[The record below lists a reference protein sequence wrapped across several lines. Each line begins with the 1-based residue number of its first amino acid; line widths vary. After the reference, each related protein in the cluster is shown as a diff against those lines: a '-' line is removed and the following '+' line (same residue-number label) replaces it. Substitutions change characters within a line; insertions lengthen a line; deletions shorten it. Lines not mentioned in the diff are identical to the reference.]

1 MNSDPA
7 MDPTPEERFV
17 DAALHEQARL
27 GQAGNDDELVAAI
40 ITKTILHDTSDEST
54 ALSSSPVADRR
65 LWIAS
70 AIAAAAVIALVAL
83 GLSSLPYRSG
93 SAPDPEMQF
102 SVRLLPAEEVVKV
115 AEESDE
121 PPIAAVNPHGNQIAP
136 NRASPSVASNLDAP
150 DTYLEITTSF
160 APSFASFPERP
171 VRRELFSIASI
182 DESSEGRKHF
192 YSGNVRIEHQDFL
205 IEANAAEVSTQSSQ
219 TSSPEEPYLV
229 AYDVILTQFQP
240 ARQVRAGKMT
250 FDPGDSAFILTGVR
264 QLKTSEGDLTRFQ
277 DDERIILTAT
287 SLSIKNSPLGD
298 DQKEVKYANPLPETP
313 N

>member
-1 MNSDPA
+1 MNFAPA
-7 MDPTPEERFV
+7 MDPTPEERFI

-27 GQAGNDDELVAAI
+27 GQVGNDDELVAAI
-40 ITKTILHDTSDEST
+40 LTKTILDDTSDEAT
-54 ALSSSPVADRR
+54 ALSSSRVADRR

-70 AIAAAAVIALVAL
+70 AVAAAAVIALVVL

-102 SVRLLPAEEVVKV
+102 SVRLLPAEEVVEV
-115 AEESDE
+115 AEESNDR
-121 PPIAAVNPHGNQIAP
+121 PTAAVNPHGNLIAP
-136 NRASPSVASNLDAP
+136 NGFSTSVASDLDTAG
-150 DTYLEITTSF
+150 TYLEITTSF

-182 DESSEGRKHF
+182 DESSEGGKYT
-192 YSGNVRIEHQDFL
+192 YSGNVRIEHQEFL

-250 FDPGDSAFILTGVR
+250 FDPGDSAFVLTGVR

-277 DDERIILTAT
+277 DDDRIILTAT
-287 SLSIKNSPLGD
+287 SLSIKNSPRGD
-298 DQKEVKYANPLPETP
+298 NQKEVKYANPLSEIPK
-313 N
+313 

>member
-1 MNSDPA
+1 MNFAPA
-7 MDPTPEERFV
+7 MDPTPEERFI

-27 GQAGNDDELVAAI
+27 GQVGNDDELVAAI
-40 ITKTILHDTSDEST
+40 LTKTILDDTSGKAT
-54 ALSSSPVADRR
+54 ALSSPRVADRR

-70 AIAAAAVIALVAL
+70 AVAAVAVIAVVAL

-102 SVRLLPAEEVVKV
+102 SVRLLPAEEVVEV
-115 AEESDE
+115 AEESNNR
-121 PPIAAVNPHGNQIAP
+121 PTAAVNPHGNLIAP
-136 NRASPSVASNLDAP
+136 NGFSTSVVSDLDTP
-150 DTYLEITTSF
+150 GTYLEITTSF

-182 DESSEGRKHF
+182 DESSEGRKHT
-192 YSGNVRIEHQDFL
+192 YSGNVRIEHQEFL

-219 TSSPEEPYLV
+219 TPSPEEPYLV

-240 ARQVRAGKMT
+240 ARQVWAGKMT

-277 DDERIILTAT
+277 DDDRIILTAT
-287 SLSIKNSPLGD
+287 SLSIKNSPRDD
-298 DQKEVKYANPLPETP
+298 DQNEVKYANPLSEIPK
-313 N
+313 

>member
-7 MDPTPEERFV
+7 MDPSPEERFV

-27 GQAGNDDELVAAI
+27 GQSGNDDELVAAI
-40 ITKTILHDTSDEST
+40 LTKTILHDTSNEAT

-102 SVRLLPAEEVVKV
+102 SVQLLPAEEVAVV

-121 PPIAAVNPHGNQIAP
+121 PPIAAVNPHGNLIAP
-136 NRASPSVASNLDAP
+136 NRVSPSVASNLDAP

-160 APSFASFPERP
+160 APSFASFPDLP

-182 DESSEGRKHF
+182 DESSEGRKHS
-192 YSGNVRIEHQDFL
+192 YSGNVRIEHQNFL
-205 IEANAAEVSTQSSQ
+205 IEANAAEVSTQPSQ
-219 TSSPEEPYLV
+219 TSSSEEPYLV

-250 FDPGDSAFILTGVR
+250 FDPGDSAFVLTGVR
-264 QLKTSEGDLTRFQ
+264 QLSTSEGDLRRFQ
-277 DDERIILTAT
+277 DDDRIILTAT

-298 DQKEVKYANPLPETP
+298 DQKEVKYANPLPEIP
-313 N
+313 K